1 MKPHSQECGGSIEE
15 PTTGGTR
22 IRIKGLAL
30 SAIVAAS
37 LLALPLTGCSGSNEP
52 AQSDEPVTASQ
63 AFSSECLWFH
73 SNGEPSKDGKV
84 STVYAFDGAGNV
96 TVYDTD
102 MSYGDLNG
110 KSNEEIIELAQQQN
124 RENKI
129 AELENDIKVLSQ
141 DNDELQADLDNMN
154 EQKGYYASDPDT
166 LGVIESDISEA
177 QSRISDNNAKIDEDN
192 TKLDELNSGSY
203 VEEAQPFSLSIETDD
218 TGNNAVSET
227 LTVGDDSIE
236 FSKRDMSWT
245 VYDLYFLGY
254 DGLYTAVEQG
264 HHGFILDTPGTEG
277 VEVD

>member
-1 MKPHSQECGGSIEE
+1 M
-15 PTTGGTR
+15 
-22 IRIKGLAL
+22 RIKGLAL

-52 AQSDEPVTASQ
+52 AQSDEPITASQ

-73 SNGEPSKDGKV
+73 SNGEPKKDGIV
-84 STVYAFDGAGNV
+84 HTVYAFDGAGNV
-96 TVYDTD
+96 TVYDAD

-110 KSNEEIIELAQQQN
+110 KSNEEIIKLAQQQN

-129 AELENDIKVLSQ
+129 AELEDDIKVLRQ
-141 DNDELQADLDNMN
+141 DNDKLQADLDDMN
-154 EQKGYYASDPDT
+154 EEKGDYANDPDT

-192 TKLDELNSGSY
+192 TKLDKLNSGSY
-203 VEEAQPFSLSIETDD
+203 VEEARPFSLSIETDD

>member
-1 MKPHSQECGGSIEE
+1 M
-15 PTTGGTR
+15 
-22 IRIKGLAL
+22 RIKGLAL

-37 LLALPLTGCSGSNEP
+37 LLALPLAGCSGSNEP

-166 LGVIESDISEA
+166 LGVIESDISEV

-192 TKLDELNSGSY
+192 AKLDELNSGSY

>member
-1 MKPHSQECGGSIEE
+1 M
-15 PTTGGTR
+15 
-22 IRIKGLAL
+22 RIKGLAL

-52 AQSDEPVTASQ
+52 AQSDEPITASQ

-73 SNGEPSKDGKV
+73 SNGEPKKDGIV
-84 STVYAFDGAGNV
+84 HTVYAFDGAGNV

-102 MSYGDLNG
+102 MSFGDLNG
-110 KSNEEIIELAQQQN
+110 KSNEEIIKLAQQQN

-129 AELENDIKVLSQ
+129 AELENDIKVLRQ
-141 DNDELQADLDNMN
+141 DN
-154 EQKGYYASDPDT
+154 
-166 LGVIESDISEA
+166 
-177 QSRISDNNAKIDEDN
+177 EDN
-192 TKLDELNSGSY
+192 TKLDKLDSGSY
-203 VEEAQPFSLSIETDD
+203 VEEARPFSLSIETDD